1 MSPVHDVLS
10 TGGRQE
16 GVQAAVDAVRRG
28 ELVVLPTDTVY
39 GVGADAFDAGAVQRL
54 LEAKG
59 RGRQMPPPVLVADA
73 ATIDA
78 LAIEIPSYARE
89 LVRWFW
95 PGPLTLVLRA
105 QPSLAWDLGDTNGT
119 VALRMPDHDIT
130 LELLAQTGPLAVSSA
145 NRTGRPAAESV
156 AEAAAQLGPAVE
168 VYLDG
173 GPVACGSSAVA
184 LPSTIVDCT
193 RERPVVLRPGPITV
207 AQVEA
212 CVPPGESAAPADGD
226 RSAYDDDSAAPD
238 RPER

>member
-10 TGGRQE
+10 AGGRQE
-16 GVQAAVDAVRRG
+16 GLQAAVDAVRRG

-39 GVGADAFDAGAVQRL
+39 GVGADAFDAVAVGRL

-73 ATIDA
+73 GTIDA
-78 LAIEIPSYARE
+78 LAIEISAYARR
-89 LVRWFW
+89 LVRSFW

-119 VALRMPDHDIT
+119 VALRMPDHEIT

-156 AEAAAQLGPAVE
+156 AEAAAQLGSAVE

-173 GPVACGSSAVA
+173 GSMHPGGSSTMVLA
-184 LPSTIVDCT
+184 STIVDCT

-212 CVPPGESAAPADGD
+212 CADDRAAADEPMADPPS
-226 RSAYDDDSAAPD
+226 PD
-238 RPER
+238 H